1 MRKIYKFSPI
11 YKTAIW
17 GGDRIAPFK
26 GEPPVD
32 ANVGESWEISAVK
45 GDESVVADG
54 EEAGTPLSVLI
65 DRYGRML
72 VGQAVYDKFGSEFPL
87 LIKFIDA
94 HKDLSIQVHPDDDL
108 SMKRHG
114 KRGKT
119 EMWYVIETRKDA
131 RLLSGLKRS
140 VTPREYEEAVK
151 NHTIGSLLCNYD
163 VKPGDVFFLPAGRI
177 HSIGAGTFLAEIQET
192 SDVTYRIYDFN
203 RRDSTGKLRE
213 LHTALAVDAI
223 DYKVLDNYRTQYK
236 LSPDSP
242 ATIAECS
249 HFKVNLL
256 DLTRRYTADVSDR
269 DDFMVIMVIDGE
281 VTIHADEDTR
291 HCHRGETVLVAA
303 ATSGLTID
311 PAGNAKVLI
320 ATA

>member
-1 MRKIYKFSPI
+1 MRKIYKFTPI
-11 YKTAIW
+11 YKSALW

-32 ANVGESWEISAVK
+32 AKVGESWEISAVK
-45 GDESVVADG
+45 GSESVVADG
-54 EEAGTPLSVLI
+54 DEAGTPLSVLI

-72 VGQAVYDKFGSEFPL
+72 VGQAVYERFGSEFPL

-119 EMWYVIETRKDA
+119 EMWYVIETKKDA
-131 RLLSGLKRS
+131 HLLSGLKRS
-140 VTPREYEEAVK
+140 VTPTEYRTAVE
-151 NHTIGSLLCNYD
+151 NHTIGNLLCDYAI
-163 VKPGDVFFLPAGRI
+163 KPGDVFFLPAGRI

-213 LHTALAVDAI
+213 LHTALAADAI
-223 DYKVLDNYRTQYK
+223 DYNVLDDYRTRYD
-236 LSPDSP
+236 LAPDSP
-242 ATIAECS
+242 ATIADCG
-249 HFKVNLL
+249 HFKVKLL
-256 DLTRRYTADVSDR
+256 DLTRRYAADVSDR
-269 DDFMVIMVIDGE
+269 DDFMVIMVLDGE
-281 VTIHADEDTR
+281 ITVRADEDSR
-291 HCHRGETVLVAA
+291 RCRRGETILVAA
-303 ATSGLTID
+303 ATSTLDID
-311 PAGNAKVLI
+311 PDNNAKVLI
-320 ATA
+320 ATV